1 MAVVRAQAKSAQT
14 SVNYIK
20 TVGFDSNNFTRNVD
34 FAYTTRNS
42 TTGEVQ
48 NNVLTV
54 PFLTLV
60 PIPFIRVS
68 GCVQFEFWVAG
79 LCGCSLLSAL
89 PRPQ

>member
-34 FAYTTRNS
+34 FAYTTQNA
-42 TTGEVQ
+42 TTGKTQ
-48 NNVLTV
+48 QNVLSV

-68 GCVQFEFWVAG
+68 GWLITDISC
-79 LCGCSLLSAL
+79 L
-89 PRPQ
+89 PPHNIHTHM